1 MYLLKFLSM
10 LATSTIFHQQTI
22 TNHWHSDS
30 QSNFKVHKW
39 QSHTA
44 HQNSQSNN
52 YAATW
57 PSDNWASTLVGEIH
71 WGFYSKIMK
80 SNQKSATNF
89 QGKKELMHNG
99 LKKKERTKE
108 NRISEDSYHLET
120 RKKSWRKEEK
130 NKNKR
135 NPSHYG
141 SWSLPSQLVS
151 SKSGWTETNKISS
164 QVLQTWVCMRWLHNL
179 LQMKVKKEESG
190 KKVERKRGVGC
201 SEGILFGK

>member
-1 MYLLKFLSM
+1 MIASLTLTISGNLTLHIRAHNQSTMQLHNLLTIGHLHLLDKF
-10 LATSTIFHQQTI
+10 IDF
-22 TNHWHSDS
+22 
-30 QSNFKVHKW
+30 
-39 QSHTA
+39 
-44 HQNSQSNN
+44 
-52 YAATW
+52 
-57 PSDNWASTLVGEIH
+57 
-71 WGFYSKIMK
+71 FYSKIVK

-89 QGKKELMHNG
+89 LGKKELMHNG
-99 LKKKERTKE
+99 LKKKERKKE

-120 RKKSWRKEEK
+120 RQKSWRKEEK

-164 QVLQTWVCMRWLHNL
+164 QVLQTWVCMRWLDNL
-179 LQMKVKKEESG
+179 LQMKVKKEERG
-190 KKVERKRGVGC
+190 KNVERKGGFGC